1 MTLHARSRVAGLGFA
16 GIALLTACSPPPA
29 RPPAIPAVYVSVV
42 HNDIGSATRL
52 LSGTLRP
59 RIESDLA
66 FRTGG
71 KVSARLVELG
81 QAVRAGQPLGRIDP
95 EDAQLAMQAAAEQV
109 RAAEVDAQQAASEA
123 ARYKSLA
130 ADGVVGKQDME
141 TRQARADGAA
151 ARLTQAKRQLDLA
164 RNRAAYAVLVAPFDG
179 VVTALRFEAGQQ
191 AAEGQAVLTL
201 ARPGELEVLVD
212 VPEALAPSL
221 REHQAVVR
229 LGTGAARQK
238 LKLREL
244 APSAAAQTRTY
255 RARFAFT
262 VPPPADAV
270 RMGMTAELELTRDG
284 AEPSAELPLSA
295 LLSTDQQASVWL
307 VNDQTGALRRQ
318 PVRLLSQATDGVR
331 VAGLADGALVV
342 SVGAHKLDAGMTVR
356 PVRRPLDTPA
366 EARPAS
372 GPDKNDDTRIATS
385 AGPKADPKTATL
397 ASVPGRP

>member
-1 MTLHARSRVAGLGFA
+1 MNTLPRLLPGGLLLA
-16 GIALLTACSPPPA
+16 GIGLLAACSPPPA
-29 RPPAIPAVYVSVV
+29 PPPRVPAVYVSAA
-42 HNDIGSATRL
+42 HNDIGNATRL

-66 FRTGG
+66 FRIGG

-81 QAVRAGQPLGRIDP
+81 QPVRTGQPLGRIDP

-151 ARLTQAKRQLDLA
+151 ARLTQGKRQLDLA

-179 VVTALRFEAGQQ
+179 VITALRFEAGQQ
-191 AAEGQAVLTL
+191 VSEGQAVLTL
-201 ARPGELEVLVD
+201 AKPGELEVLVD
-212 VPEALAPSL
+212 VPETLAPSL
-221 REHQAVVR
+221 REHQAAVR
-229 LGTGAARQK
+229 LGAGDGTRK

-255 RARFAFT
+255 RARYAF
-262 VPPPADAV
+262 VAPPPADAV
-270 RMGMTAELELTRDG
+270 RMGMTAELQLTRDG

-307 VNDQTGALRRQ
+307 VIEQTGALKRQ
-318 PVRLLSQATDGVR
+318 PVRLLSQTTDSVR
-331 VAGLADGALVV
+331 VAGLADGAMVV

-366 EARPAS
+366 EARP
-372 GPDKNDDTRIATS
+372 DTRAETR
-385 AGPKADPKTATL
+385 ADAKPATL
-397 ASVPGRP
+397 ASAQRRP